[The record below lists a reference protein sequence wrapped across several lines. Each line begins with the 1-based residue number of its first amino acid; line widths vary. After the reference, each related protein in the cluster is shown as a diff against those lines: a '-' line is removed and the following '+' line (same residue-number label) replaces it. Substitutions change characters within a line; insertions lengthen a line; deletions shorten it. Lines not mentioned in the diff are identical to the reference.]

1 MLKPPKPTSVIGPAR
16 RDASPAADDVIK
28 LRQRIT
34 SLKGDNHDLPEPGS
48 STWQHSDDDRSS
60 PVSVATPREDSA
72 ESNEPSKS
80 LPRSDSTPHSLPT
93 TVSYGD
99 VIDEVRHEGKIPPT
113 TGGFGSLY
121 DDL

>member
-72 ESNEPSKS
+72 ESNELSKS

-99 VIDEVRHEGKIPPT
+99 VIDEVCLEGKKPSALGELDSI
-113 TGGFGSLY
+113 
-121 DDL
+121 